1 MNRNFLAAA
10 AFAALAIGTVAATP
24 ALAAE
29 AKTSSFGTMP
39 DGRDV
44 PAVTLTNGR
53 GVSATVIALGASL
66 QALLMPD
73 RAGRVED
80 VQIGYDT
87 LAGYLAKPE
96 FFGATIGRVANRIAK
111 GRFTLDGKTYDMP
124 INDGPNSL
132 HGGTKGFDKVLW
144 DITDVK
150 NGAKASGIASVTFR
164 YVSPDGDMG
173 YPGTVTT
180 YATYSLDEKN
190 QLTIEYRATTD
201 KPTVVNMTNHAYWNL
216 AGVGSPRGAMGHVV
230 TIPAERYTPTD
241 ATSIPTG
248 QTVPVTGTVFDFRQP
263 RAIGERVRDGRDR
276 QIAYGRGYD
285 HNWVIGD
292 AVTPG
297 VHLMARVVEPVS
309 GRGFELWSNQP
320 GMQFYSS
327 NFFNGTIT
335 GKKGQI
341 YRMGDA
347 IALEPQLFPDAPNQP
362 GFPSIRLDPG
372 QTYKNTIVYKLI
384 NSAATQDEQSNKR

>member
-1 MNRNFLAAA
+1 MNRNFLAATA
-10 AFAALAIGTVAATP
+10 LAALAIGTVAATP
-24 ALAAE
+24 ALAAS
-29 AKTSSFGTMP
+29 AKKTSFGTMP

-66 QALLMPD
+66 QALMMPD
-73 RAGRVED
+73 KAGKVED

-96 FFGATIGRVANRIAK
+96 FFGATVGRVANRIAK
-111 GRFTLDGKTYDMP
+111 GRFTLDGKTYTTP
-124 INDGPNSL
+124 TNDGPNSL
-132 HGGTKGFDKVLW
+132 HGGSKGFDKVLW
-144 DITDVK
+144 EVTDVK
-150 NGAKASGIASVTFR
+150 SGPAASVTLR

-190 QLTIEYRATTD
+190 QLTIEYHATTD
-201 KPTVVNMTNHAYWNL
+201 KPTVVNISNHAYWNL

-241 ATSIPTG
+241 ATAIPTG
-248 QTVPVTGTVFDFRQP
+248 QHVPVAGTVFDFRTP
-263 RAIGERVRDGRDR
+263 RAIGDRVRDARDP

-285 HNWVIGD
+285 HNWVIGN
-292 AVTPG
+292 AVTPTL
-297 VHLMARVVEPVS
+297 HMMSRVVEPVS
-309 GRGFELWSNQP
+309 GRSFELWSNQP
-320 GMQFYSS
+320 GLQFYSG
-327 NFFNGTIT
+327 NFFNATIT

-347 IALEPQLFPDAPNQP
+347 IVMEPQLFPDAPNQP
-362 GFPSIRLDPG
+362 NFPSVRLNPG
-372 QTYKNTIVYKLI
+372 QTYKNTMVYKL
-384 NSAATQDEQSNKR
+384 SVQR